1 MQSKLPQKYKK
12 ENDTT
17 IHTIIIKKKIK
28 KLHINFFFLTSFGI
42 IFEFKVLREIH
53 AQN

>member
-17 IHTIIIKKKIK
+17 IHTIIIKKQKGKK
-28 KLHINFFFLTSFGI
+28 KLHN
-42 IFEFKVLREIH
+42 IF
-53 AQN
+53 